1 MERYIDEPEELSEQ
15 YLREKHLEI
24 GLYPS
29 AEEITKHIYAA
40 FGSDTEYLF
49 GISPEHKKA
58 VISIVEQTLKYLSRR

>member
-1 MERYIDEPEELSEQ
+1 MSQYIDEPEELSER

-40 FGSDTEYLF
+40 FGSDTGYLF
-49 GISPEHKKA
+49 GIPPEYRSA
-58 VISIVEQTLKYLSRR
+58 VQSIVKQILNYLSRR